1 MTTKVILCLD
11 LLHNF
16 ISSLFNAFV
25 SFFFKRFAFIAY
37 VIIVQLF
44 VIYVRYQ
51 VHLTNDRTP
60 ITIQNPL
67 SNLVQN
73 QLNSNSSG
81 GIGSTTDMVKNM
93 ADSFLSSQST
103 IFEYDLSQ
111 AKSLTNSVLFP
122 MVMLWF
128 LHFKMGQVQPLF
140 FQTANG
146 VKDLI
151 MNPLFQCYVL
161 GRQLERPFRNLKME
175 EMQKRQEE
183 GGEEVGSGEG
193 VGNAMSS
200 DETNGNG
207 SSVGGEKE
215 EDEEDSD
222 DESDEEEEDDG
233 DSDSDDD
240 EEEEEED
247 SDDYSDE
254 EEED

>member
-1 MTTKVILCLD
+1 
-11 LLHNF
+11 
-16 ISSLFNAFV
+16 
-25 SFFFKRFAFIAY
+25 
-37 VIIVQLF
+37 
-44 VIYVRYQ
+44 
-51 VHLTNDRTP
+51 
-60 ITIQNPL
+60 
-67 SNLVQN
+67 
-73 QLNSNSSG
+73 
-81 GIGSTTDMVKNM
+81 MVKNM

-111 AKSLTNSVLFP
+111 AKALTNSVLFP

-161 GRQLERPFRNLKME
+161 GRKLERPFRNLKME
-175 EMQKRQEE
+175 EMQKRQEGGDE

-193 VGNAMSS
+193 GGSAMS
-200 DETNGNG
+200 DEEASGDG
-207 SSVGGEKE
+207 SSVDGEKE
-215 EDEEDSD
+215 EVEEDSDSD

-233 DSDSDDD
+233 DSDSDD

-247 SDDYSDE
+247 SDDEYDE
-254 EEED
+254 EEEED